1 VRRGSVGAVSDSA
14 YTLTSTPLPC
24 VHDRIPCQS
33 TAHVDV
39 ASHLTASMP
48 LSRVYCRIL
57 CQSTGHL
64 YHRSMSG
71 LPLHCWR
78 RVTHDC
84 VRADRCVYCRI
95 PCQSTDRLY
104 HNCRRNTQ
112 VDRYVH
118 SMYQTCWCICGRSTS
133 TYFSSL
139 LFQTNVAHYF
149 TKSTQTC

>member
-1 VRRGSVGAVSDSA
+1 VVTGFADIAFSEHRTRSA
-14 YTLTSTPLPC
+14 STPLPC

-39 ASHLTASMP
+39 ASHLTASTP

-64 YHRSMSG
+64 YHRSMGG
-71 LPLHCWR
+71 LLLHCCR

-104 HNCRRNTQ
+104 HNCCESTDTFTLCTRHAGVF
-112 VDRYVH
+112 VDPRTLVH
-118 SMYQTCWCICGRSTS
+118 C
-133 TYFSSL
+133 F
-139 LFQTNVAHYF
+139 FQTNIAHYF
-149 TKSTQTC
+149 TKFTQTC